1 MFGIGLPELIIIL
14 VIALIV
20 FGPKKLPDL
29 ARSLGKG
36 MAEFR
41 KATEEFKSTIAHDV
55 QEIKDLKSELPEDIY
70 YAPDSGVEETSSS
83 VSSGSENINEQN
95 PPGPTET
102 ASASNPGATPL
113 LEDLERG
120 QITIGESAKAPN
132 QLSSEPASNS
142 LPKEEDQPVY
152 RKESV

>member
-14 VIALIV
+14 IIALIV

-41 KATEEFKSTIAHDV
+41 KATEEIKSTIANDV
-55 QEIKDLKSELPEDIY
+55 QEIKDLKSELPEEIY
-70 YAPDSGVEETSSS
+70 YAPDSAYEDITSPPSETLKESNITPPKESSS
-83 VSSGSENINEQN
+83 NS
-95 PPGPTET
+95 PTP
-102 ASASNPGATPL
+102 SL
-113 LEDLERG
+113 VKDLERG
-120 QITIGESAKAPN
+120 QITLAESERTAN
-132 QLSSEPASNS
+132 NHSSVSASNS
-142 LPKEEDQPVY
+142 QSKEEDQSVY

>member
-14 VIALIV
+14 VIALVV

-41 KATEEFKSTIAHDV
+41 KATEEFKTTIANDV
-55 QEIKDLKSELPEDIY
+55 QEIKDLKSELHDEIS
-70 YAPDSGVEETSSS
+70 YAPDSPWEETSSS
-83 VSSGSENINEQN
+83 EPESLKEQN
-95 PPGPTET
+95 LPPPAEA
-102 ASASNPGATPL
+102 ASTSDSPATSL
-113 LEDLERG
+113 LEDLPRG
-120 QITIGESAKAPN
+120 KNSIAEPEKIQNN
-132 QLSSEPASNS
+132 QSSVVTSNS

>member
-41 KATEEFKSTIAHDV
+41 KATEEFKSTIANDV
-55 QEIKDLKSELPEDIY
+55 QEIKDLKSELPEEIY
-70 YAPDSGVEETSSS
+70 YAPDSPWEEASSPP
-83 VSSGSENINEQN
+83 ENLKEQN
-95 PPGPTET
+95 YPAPPET
-102 ASASNPGATPL
+102 TSASESPAASL

-120 QITIGESAKAPN
+120 QITLAESEKTPN
-132 QLSSEPASNS
+132 KNSSKETSNS
-142 LPKEEDQPVY
+142 LPKEEAQPVY
-152 RKESV
+152 RKESI

>member
-41 KATEEFKSTIAHDV
+41 KATEEFKSTIANDV
-55 QEIKDLKSELPEDIY
+55 QEIKDLKSELQEEIY
-70 YAPDSGVEETSSS
+70 YAPDSGWEEKSSS
-83 VSSGSENINEQN
+83 PPEDLNEQN
-95 PPGPTET
+95 PPAPPET
-102 ASASNPGATPL
+102 GSASDSPAASL

-120 QITIGESAKAPN
+120 KITLGESAKLPAN
-132 QLSSEPASNS
+132 HSSPTPRNS

>member
-41 KATEEFKSTIAHDV
+41 KATEEFKSTIADDV
-55 QEIKDLKSELPEDIY
+55 QEIKDLKSELHEEIY
-70 YAPDSGVEETSSS
+70 YAPDSAWVETSSPPPES
-83 VSSGSENINEQN
+83 LNEKN
-95 PPGPTET
+95 PTPPSET
-102 ASASNPGATPL
+102 ASASDSPATSL
-113 LEDLERG
+113 LEDMERG
-120 QITIGESAKAPN
+120 KITLGESEKIQDNHPSIAT
-132 QLSSEPASNS
+132 SNS

>member
-41 KATEEFKSTIAHDV
+41 KATEEFKSTIADDV
-55 QEIKDLKSELPEDIY
+55 QEIKDLKSELHEEIY
-70 YAPDSGVEETSSS
+70 YAPDSAWEETSSS
-83 VSSGSENINEQN
+83 PPENPSEKN
-95 PPGPTET
+95 PPPPPET
-102 ASASNPGATPL
+102 ASASDSPATSL
-113 LEDLERG
+113 VEDIERG
-120 QITIGESAKAPN
+120 KITLGESEKIQDNHPSIAT
-132 QLSSEPASNS
+132 SNS

>member
-14 VIALIV
+14 IIALIV

-41 KATEEFKSTIAHDV
+41 KATEEIKSTIANDV
-55 QEIKDLKSELPEDIY
+55 QEIKDLKSQLHEDIY
-70 YAPDSGVEETSSS
+70 YAPDSAYEEATSPPSETLNELNITPSQASSS
-83 VSSGSENINEQN
+83 N
-95 PPGPTET
+95 
-102 ASASNPGATPL
+102 SASSSPG
-113 LEDLERG
+113 EELERG
-120 QITIGESAKAPN
+120 QITLADFEKAKN
-132 QLSSEPASNS
+132 SHSSVATSNS
-142 LPKEEDQPVY
+142 QSKEEDRSVY

>member
-41 KATEEFKSTIAHDV
+41 KATDEFKSTIANDV
-55 QEIKDLKSELPEDIY
+55 QEIKDLKSELREEIY
-70 YAPDSGVEETSSS
+70 YAPDSTWEETPSSMPA
-83 VSSGSENINEQN
+83 NLNEQN
-95 PPGPTET
+95 PPVPNEA
-102 ASASNPGATPL
+102 ASPSDSPGTSL

-120 QITIGESAKAPN
+120 KITIEEPEKTQNN
-132 QLSSEPASNS
+132 QSSVATSNS
-142 LPKEEDQPVY
+142 LPKKEDQPVY
-152 RKESV
+152 RKESI

>member
-41 KATEEFKSTIAHDV
+41 KATEEFKSTIANDV
-55 QEIKDLKSELPEDIY
+55 QEIKDLKSELHEDIY
-70 YAPDSGVEETSSS
+70 YAPNSGWEETSSS
-83 VSSGSENINEQN
+83 VSSVSEGLNEQN
-95 PPGPTET
+95 PPGPTEA
-102 ASASNPGATPL
+102 ASKPAATSL

-120 QITIGESAKAPN
+120 QITLEESEKIPN
-132 QLSSEPASNS
+132 QHPSKPASNS
-142 LPKEEDQPVY
+142 QPKEEDQPVY

>member
-41 KATEEFKSTIAHDV
+41 KATEEFKSTIADDV
-55 QEIKDLKSELPEDIY
+55 QEIKDLKSELHEEIY
-70 YAPDSGVEETSSS
+70 YAPDSAWEETSSS
-83 VSSGSENINEQN
+83 PPENPSEKN
-95 PPGPTET
+95 PSPPPET
-102 ASASNPGATPL
+102 ASASDSPATSL
-113 LEDLERG
+113 VEDIERG
-120 QITIGESAKAPN
+120 KITLGESEKIQDNHPSIAT
-132 QLSSEPASNS
+132 SNS

>member
-14 VIALIV
+14 IIALIV

-41 KATEEFKSTIAHDV
+41 KATDEFKSTIANDI
-55 QEIKDLKSELPEDIY
+55 QEVKDLKSELHEEIY
-70 YAPDSGVEETSSS
+70 YAPDSAGEETPSPP
-83 VSSGSENINEQN
+83 SEILNEKN
-95 PPGPTET
+95 PSLPSAA
-102 ASASNPGATPL
+102 ASASDSPDPSL
-113 LEDLERG
+113 FEDLERG
-120 QITIGESAKAPN
+120 QIAEAEPKKAQNN
-132 QLSSEPASNS
+132 QSSVATSNS